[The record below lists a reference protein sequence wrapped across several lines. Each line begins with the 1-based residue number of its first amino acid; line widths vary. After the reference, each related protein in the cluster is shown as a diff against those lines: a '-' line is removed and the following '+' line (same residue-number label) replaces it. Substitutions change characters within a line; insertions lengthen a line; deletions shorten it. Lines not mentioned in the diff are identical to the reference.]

1 MACRLRRRR
10 YDAAMPASAP
20 SSPPAFIA
28 LPPARLTLGV
38 TGHRNS
44 NAAFARNHAAIDV
57 ALTALFDTIDAAV
70 AGQAEAW
77 APTRLHALLAH
88 GADLLAVERA
98 SARGWPVTAPLPFGP
113 ALNIAINAHPA
124 TAADA
129 RALLAGAVPDDAGV
143 AARAAEMQRLAGR
156 VQCLALAEQDATV
169 AQLYLAM
176 LEAPGDA
183 AAAAAYGGIAS
194 ERVAAAGQIMV
205 EQSDLLIAIWD
216 GVTPGTAGGTRHT
229 IAAALDHGA
238 PVIWIDAAD
247 PARRCILRAPESL
260 LVRNTAAS
268 DADIAALLHGLLNPP
283 EAAMDAR
290 AISFHSEQWHPRSSR
305 RFHAYRRVE
314 ALFGGRGPGKALA
327 GLVQSYETPDAI
339 ATGSAAPFLASAAAL
354 PGGDAGYLGHIEARI
369 LCRFAWADGLSTY
382 LSDAYRG
389 GMVTNFMLSA
399 LAIIGGVAYL
409 PFATSDTKWPF
420 ALFELLLLLAI
431 LAITNVGRRRRWHG
445 RWFETRRVAEYLR
458 HAPLLLLLGVARPPG
473 RWPRGSETMW
483 PETYARRVL
492 RDLGL
497 PPVTMNQAY
506 LRDAL
511 GELLAVHVRAQR
523 TYHATKAKRL
533 TTVHHRL
540 DHASELMFKLAVTA
554 VALYLLLVLGGKLG
568 VVTPGLV
575 YSASKSFTFLG
586 VALPAL
592 GGAFAGIRYFGDF
605 ERFAA
610 ISEVTAEKLE
620 AIEER
625 LSVLLGDP
633 DCELRYAEA
642 AALARAMDDVVIAE
656 IESWQAVF
664 AGKQIA
670 VPV

>member
-1 MACRLRRRR
+1 MPHSAS
-10 YDAAMPASAP
+10 AAPPASLV
-20 SSPPAFIA
+20 
-28 LPPARLTLGV
+28 LPLARLALGV

-44 NAAFARNHAAIDV
+44 NAAFARNRATIDAALIG
-57 ALTALFDTIDAAV
+57 LFDTIDAAV
-70 AGQAEAW
+70 AGQAETW
-77 APTRLHALLAH
+77 APTRLHSLLAD
-88 GADLLAVERA
+88 GADLMAVERA
-98 SARGWPVTAPLPFGP
+98 LVRGWQVAAPLPFGP

-129 RALLAGAVPDDAGV
+129 RALLAGAIPADTAV
-143 AARAAEMQRLAGR
+143 AIRAAEMQRLAAQ
-156 VQCLALAEQDATV
+156 VHCLALAEQDATV
-169 AQLYLAM
+169 TRLFLAM
-176 LEAPGDA
+176 LDAPGDA
-183 AAAAAYGGIAS
+183 LAAAAYGGIAS
-194 ERVAAAGQIMV
+194 ERAAAAGQIMV
-205 EQSDLLIAIWD
+205 EQADLLVAIWD

-238 PVIWIDAAD
+238 PVIWIDAGD
-247 PARRCILRAPESL
+247 PTRRCILRAPESL
-260 LVRNTAAS
+260 LVRNAVAS
-268 DADIAALLHGLLNPP
+268 DTDIAALLQSLLNPP
-283 EAAMDAR
+283 GAALDAR
-290 AISFHSEQWHPRSSR
+290 AIRFHAEQWHPRSSR

-314 ALFGGRGPGKALA
+314 ALFGGRGPGKALS
-327 GLVQSYETPDAI
+327 GLVQAYETPDAI
-339 ATGSAAPFLASAAAL
+339 ANGSAAPLLAAARSL
-354 PGGDAGYLGHIEARI
+354 AGGNAGFVARI
-369 LCRFAWADGLSTY
+369 ETEVLRRFAWADGLSTY

-389 GMVTNFMLSA
+389 GMVTNFLLSA
-399 LAIIGGVAYL
+399 LAITGGVAYL

-431 LAITNVGRRRRWHG
+431 LLITSVGRRLRWHG

-473 RWPRGSETMW
+473 RWPRGAETMW

-492 RDLGL
+492 RDQGL
-497 PPVTMNQAY
+497 PAVILGQAY
-506 LRDAL
+506 LRRAL
-511 GELLAVHVRAQR
+511 EHLLAVHVRAQR
-523 TYHATKAKRL
+523 AYHATKAERL

-568 VVTPGLV
+568 LVAPGFV
-575 YSASKSFTFLG
+575 YSTSKSFTFLG

-625 LSVLLGDP
+625 LAVLLGDA
-633 DCELRYAEA
+633 DAELRYAEA